1 MEQDTAMKEAPTLF
15 DSAASQTVELA
26 NTLTEKDPQAD
37 LWEIADGMLA
47 GAVHYWLYTRQPC
60 GDPLCEECAAIST
73 AEERLA
79 QLLKDLEQYARESD
93 YFHSPTDLNVGR
105 A

>member
-1 MEQDTAMKEAPTLF
+1 MSDADALF
-15 DSAASQTVELA
+15 DRAASQTVELA
-26 NTLTEKDPQAD
+26 NRLSESDPKAD
-37 LWEIADGMLA
+37 LWDIADGLLA

-60 GDPLCEECAAIST
+60 GDPRCEQCAPIST

-79 QLLKDLEQYARESD
+79 LLLQDVEQYARDSD
-93 YFHSPTDLNVGR
+93 YYHAPTDLNVGR

>member
-1 MEQDTAMKEAPTLF
+1 MSEAPNLF

-26 NTLTEKDPQAD
+26 NRLSDGDPQAD
-37 LWEIADGMLA
+37 LWEIADGLLA

-60 GDPLCEECAAIST
+60 GDPRCEQCATIST

-79 QLLKDLEQYARESD
+79 VMLKDLEEYARDSD
-93 YFHSPTDLNVGR
+93 YFHSPTDVNVGR

>member
-1 MEQDTAMKEAPTLF
+1 MSEALNLF

-26 NTLTEKDPQAD
+26 NRLSDVDPQAD
-37 LWEIADGMLA
+37 LWEIADGLLA

-60 GDPLCEECAAIST
+60 GDPRCEQCAAIST

-79 QLLKDLEQYARESD
+79 VLLKDLEAYARDSD
-93 YFHSPTDLNVGR
+93 YFHAPTDVNVGR